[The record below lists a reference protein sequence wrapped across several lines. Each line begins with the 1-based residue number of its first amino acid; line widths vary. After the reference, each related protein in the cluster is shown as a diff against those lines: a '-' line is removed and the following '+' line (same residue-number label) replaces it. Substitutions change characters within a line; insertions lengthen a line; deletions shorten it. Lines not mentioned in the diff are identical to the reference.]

1 MRLKVSRS
9 KNAASLYVTKTVYEG
24 KKQRTITVE
33 KLGTEK
39 ELREKLNGDDPY
51 EWARHYIEKLN
62 LEEKNQ
68 QREVILK
75 FKQSRLIPLNEQRL
89 YNGGYLFLQQLYFWL
104 GLPKICSAI
113 SNKYK
118 FTYDLNGIL
127 SRLIYGRI
135 LYPSSKLNTF
145 EESVKLLEPPGFQ
158 LQHVYRA
165 LDVIC
170 AEDGYIQSELY
181 KNSKSI
187 SKRNDKILFYDCTNF
202 FFEIEQEDGLK
213 QYGPSK
219 EHRPNPIVE
228 MGLFMDGD
236 GIPLAFSIHPGN
248 KGEQKTLIPLEEQ
261 IMKDFQHAK
270 FIVCTDAGLS
280 STDNRKFNNKEDRAF
295 ITTQSIKKLKKY
307 LRDWCLEPTGW
318 RLEGYERDKHG
329 KPLTFSISQLEDPEL
344 ARKFRKST
352 FYKERWIK
360 SDGLEQKL
368 IVTFSLKYKL
378 YQQRIRE
385 RQIGRAE
392 KMLESSLSS
401 LKKHHQNDCK
411 RFIKKT
417 GVTADGE
424 IADKEVYEL
433 DQDRIEEEAKYDG
446 FYAVCTNLEN
456 KPPAIAK
463 INHNRWEIEECFRIM
478 KTDFKSRPVYV
489 HTDTRIKAHFMTC
502 FLALIVFRYL
512 EKKLGYQYTC
522 EEILDTLRDMNFFKA
537 TGEGYIPTYTRTEL
551 TDKLHEEF
559 GFRTDYQIV
568 SQKQMKK
575 IFKETKSP
583 KKVRKNL
590 QPQKCQNP

>member
-9 KNAASLYVTKTVYEG
+9 KNAASLYVTKTIYEG

-39 ELREKLNGDDPY
+39 DLREKLNGADPY
-51 EWARHYIEKLN
+51 EWARQYIEKLN
-62 LEEKNQ
+62 LEEKKLH
-68 QREVILK
+68 REVILK
-75 FKQSRLIPLNEQRL
+75 FKQSKLISLNEQRL
-89 YNGGYLFLQQLYFWL
+89 FNGGYLFLQQLYHCL
-104 GLPKICSAI
+104 GLPKICSDI
-113 SNKYK
+113 SSKYK
-118 FTYDLNGIL
+118 FTYDLDSVL

-135 LYPSSKLNTF
+135 LYPSSKLSTF
-145 EESVKLLEPPGFQ
+145 EESGRLLEPPDFQ

-248 KGEQKTLIPLEEQ
+248 KNEQQTLIPLEEQ
-261 IMKDFQHAK
+261 IIKDFQHAK
-270 FIVCTDAGLS
+270 FVVCTDAGLS
-280 STDNRKFNNKEDRAF
+280 SSDNRKFNNKKDRAF
-295 ITTQSIKKLKKY
+295 ITTQSIKKLKKH
-307 LRDWCLEPTGW
+307 LKEWCLDPAGW
-318 RLEGYERDKHG
+318 KLDGYERDKNG
-329 KPLTFSISQLEDPEL
+329 KPATFNINQLEDPEL
-344 ARKFRKST
+344 ARKFLKST

-368 IVTFSLKYKL
+368 IVTFSLKYKF

-401 LKKHHQNDCK
+401 LKKHSRNDCK

-424 IADKEVYEL
+424 IAEKEVYEL
-433 DQDRIEEEAKYDG
+433 DQSVIKDEAKYDG
-446 FYAVCTNLEN
+446 FYAVCTNLEDR
-456 KPPAIAK
+456 PPAIAK

-478 KTDFKSRPVYV
+478 KTEFEARPAYV
-489 HTDTRIKAHFMTC
+489 RLEDRITAHFLIC
-502 FLALIVFRYL
+502 FLALLVYRLL
-512 EKKLGYQYTC
+512 EVKLERSYTC
-522 EEILDTLRDMNFFKA
+522 EEILNTLKGMNFA
-537 TGEGYIPTYTRTEL
+537 EVEGQGYMPLYKRERI
-551 TDKLHEEF
+551 TDALHEVC
-559 GFRTDYQIV
+559 GFRTDYQFITK
-568 SQKQMKK
+568 QKMKE
-575 IFKETKSP
+575 I
-583 KKVRKNL
+583 
-590 QPQKCQNP
+590 QKRSKGRQ

>member
-9 KNAASLYVTKTVYEG
+9 KNAASLYVTKTIYEG

-39 ELREKLNGDDPY
+39 DLREKLNGADPY
-51 EWARHYIEKLN
+51 EWARQYIEKLN
-62 LEEKNQ
+62 LEEKKLH
-68 QREVILK
+68 REIILK
-75 FKQSRLIPLNEQRL
+75 FKQSKLIPLNEQRL
-89 YNGGYLFLQQLYFWL
+89 FNGGYLFLQQLYHCL
-104 GLPKICSAI
+104 GLPKICSNI
-113 SNKYK
+113 SSKHK
-118 FTYDLNGIL
+118 FTYDLDSVL

-145 EESVKLLEPPGFQ
+145 EESGKLLEPPDFQ

-248 KGEQKTLIPLEEQ
+248 KSEQQTLIPLEEQ
-261 IMKDFQHAK
+261 IIKDFQHAK

-280 STDNRKFNNKEDRAF
+280 STDNRKFNNKKGRAF
-295 ITTQSIKKLKKY
+295 ITTQSIKKLKKH
-307 LRDWCLEPTGW
+307 LKEWCLDPAGW
-318 RLEGYERDKHG
+318 KLEGYERDKNG
-329 KPLTFSISQLEDPEL
+329 KPTTFNINQLEDPEL
-344 ARKFRKST
+344 ARKFLKST

-368 IVTFSLKYKL
+368 IVTFSLKYKF

-392 KMLESSLSS
+392 KMLVNNLSS
-401 LKKHHQNDCK
+401 LKKHNQNDCK

-424 IADKEVYEL
+424 AAEKEVYEL
-433 DQDRIEEEAKYDG
+433 DQSVIEDEAKYDG
-446 FYAVCTNLEN
+446 FYAVCTNLED

-478 KTDFKSRPVYV
+478 KTDFKSRPAYVY
-489 HTDTRIKAHFMTC
+489 TDARIKAHFMTC
-502 FLALIVFRYL
+502 FLALIIFRYL
-512 EKKLGYQYTC
+512 EKKLEYKYTC
-522 EEILDTLRDMNFFKA
+522 EEILDTLRDMNFLKA

-551 TDKLHEEF
+551 TDCLHEAF

-568 SQKQMKK
+568 SEKQMKK
-575 IFKETKSP
+575 IFRETKM
-583 KKVRKNL
+583 KKST
-590 QPQKCQNP
+590 QKT